1 MRQKA
6 HDILFLP
13 IGIGPVKSKNRFY
26 QVPHCSGMGWQRPN
40 TLSRM
45 REVKAEGGWGVVCT
59 EYCSIDPSSDDS
71 SYPFARLWNKED
83 IKAHFKTTNKI
94 HKHDSLAG
102 VELWIGGNYVAN
114 LDSRIPPLGLSSRP
128 LTNPDVYHPYQSKKL
143 DKTDIKNL
151 RIWQKSA
158 AKKAIEAGFDIIY
171 VYATHGYLL
180 SEFLNSKTNTRTDEY
195 GGSLENR
202 IRIVK
207 ELIYETQEAV
217 KGKCAVATRFSLEI
231 SDPETFDAFS
241 LIADLPDL
249 WDLTV
254 DSYEI
259 EMGVSRYVKEAA
271 LEKTVSLAKSITSK
285 PVVSV
290 GRFTSPDTMARVI
303 KNNIQDMIGSAR
315 PSIADP
321 FLPNKIM
328 DGHYDDIREC
338 IGCNICYAHNT
349 LGVPIRCTQNPTMG
363 EEWRRNWHPERIQ
376 SSNKKESVLII
387 GAGPAGLESSRVLGR
402 RGYKVFLAEA
412 SKQLGGRVTFESN
425 MPGLSEWIRV
435 RDWRVTQINKS
446 SNIEIFLDSHMNVES
461 VIDVNPD
468 HILIATGSSWTIDGI
483 GKSHNTPIPRS
494 SNSTV
499 VSLDTILHKKDLPS
513 GKVLIFDD
521 DHYYIG
527 PVIALYLIHNGYDV
541 TLVTPAGR
549 CGQWGYYTEE
559 LYQSNAELLNS
570 GVEIITNNNLVQIK
584 SDSVQ
589 LSCIFSGK
597 TKNIA
602 ADWIIPITRRE
613 PKDKIFYE
621 LNGLT
626 NNHSLKLKSLKRIG
640 DCEAPGII
648 ASAVYSG
655 YKSAL
660 ELGKNNI
667 KLPSYNNL

>member
-83 IKAHFKTTNKI
+83 IKTHFKTTEKI

-151 RIWQKSA
+151 RVWQKSA

-180 SEFLNSKTNTRTDEY
+180 SEFLNSQTNTRTDEY

-328 DGHYDDIREC
+328 SGHYDDIREC

-376 SSNKKESVLII
+376 SSNKKESVLVI

-468 HILIATGSSWTIDGI
+468 HIFIATGSSWTIDGI

-570 GVEIITNNNLVQIK
+570 GVEIITNNNLVEIK

-626 NNHSLKLKSLKRIG
+626 NNHSLKLKSLNRIG

-667 KLPSYNNL
+667 KLPNYNNL

>member
-40 TLSRM
+40 TLSSM

-94 HKHDSLAG
+94 HKYDSLAG

-207 ELIYETQEAV
+207 ELIHETQEAV

-328 DGHYDDIREC
+328 SGHYDDIREC

-376 SSNKKESVLII
+376 SSNKKESVLVI

-446 SNIEIFLDSHMNVES
+446 SNIEIFLDSHMSVES

-494 SNSTV
+494 SNSNV
-499 VSLDTILHKKDLPS
+499 VSLDTILHKNDLPS

-527 PVIALYLIHNGYDV
+527 PVIALYLIHNGYEV

-570 GVEIITNNNLVQIK
+570 GVKIITNNNLVEIK

-660 ELGKNNI
+660 ELGKSNI

>member
-40 TLSRM
+40 TLSSM

-151 RIWQKSA
+151 RVWQKSA

-303 KNNIQDMIGSAR
+303 NNNIQDMIGSAR

-328 DGHYDDIREC
+328 SGHYDDIREC

-376 SSNKKESVLII
+376 SSNKKESVLVI

-570 GVEIITNNNLVQIK
+570 GVKIITNNNLVEIK

>member
-328 DGHYDDIREC
+328 SGHYDDIREC

-376 SSNKKESVLII
+376 SSNKKESVLVI

-499 VSLDTILHKKDLPS
+499 VSLDTILHKNDLPS

-570 GVEIITNNNLVQIK
+570 GVKIITNNNLVEIK

-660 ELGKNNI
+660 ELGKSNI

>member
-83 IKAHFKTTNKI
+83 IKTHFKTTEKI

-151 RIWQKSA
+151 RVWQKSA

-376 SSNKKESVLII
+376 SSNKKESVLVI

-570 GVEIITNNNLVQIK
+570 GVKIITNNNLVEIK